1 MLRAKTQFLVQGR
14 FQGPPPLA
22 IHKSQFLK
30 DVWAEINKNQKN
42 QGASFDSKL
51 VFCQARTPP
60 DRGPGRGRGG
70 INPSPCEAINWI
82 RINLGK
88 FG

>member
-1 MLRAKTQFLVQGR
+1 M
-14 FQGPPPLA
+14 A
-22 IHKSQFLK
+22 ILKSQVLK
-30 DVWAEINKNQKN
+30 DVWAEINKNPKVEDTNFDPKQVF
-42 QGASFDSKL
+42 GHSF
-51 VFCQARTPP
+51 TGP